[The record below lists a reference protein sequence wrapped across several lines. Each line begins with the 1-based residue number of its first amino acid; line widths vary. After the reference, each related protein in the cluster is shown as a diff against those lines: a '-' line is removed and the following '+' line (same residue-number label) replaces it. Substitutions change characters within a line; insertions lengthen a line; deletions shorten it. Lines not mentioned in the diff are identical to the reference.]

1 MDLRKRSAMSS
12 DSFRLF
18 VYGTL
23 MRGGCRHYVLASQR
37 YLGLAQTEPCYSL
50 HHFGEHPGIV
60 RAAGEGHAVHGEL
73 YEVARSLIPHLDAV
87 EGAPSW
93 FRLEEIALAE
103 PADLA
108 LAYFYQGD
116 ATGKPLCPGGR
127 WHNGPHGGEP

>member
-1 MDLRKRSAMSS
+1 MSAVSS

-23 MRGGCRHYVLASQR
+23 MRGGCRHHVLTGQR
-37 YLGLAQTEPCYSL
+37 WLGLARTEPRYL
-50 HHFGEHPGIV
+50 LYHFGEHPGIV
-60 RAAGEGHAVHGEL
+60 RADGAGHTVHGEL

-103 PADLA
+103 PSSTA
-108 LAYFYQGD
+108 LAYFYQGEPM
-116 ATGKPLCPGGR
+116 GKPLCPGGR
-127 WHNGPHGGEP
+127 WHNGPHGAEP